1 MSNNVENNLVEI
13 PADNSRNAVGVVNA
27 AKPRTQLQIDADCM
41 IYYLSE
47 WKKQLAAIRSMEAN
61 K

>member
-1 MSNNVENNLVEI
+1 MSHSTDNNLVGI
-13 PADNSRNAVGVVNA
+13 QADNSRNAVGIVKT

-41 IYYLSE
+41 IHYLSQ
-47 WKKQLAAIRSMEAN
+47 WKQQLSAIRSMEAN

>member
-1 MSNNVENNLVEI
+1 MSHLTDNNLVEI
-13 PADNSRNAVGVVNA
+13 PADNSRNAVGVVKT

-41 IYYLSE
+41 IYYLSQ
-47 WKKQLAAIRSMEAN
+47 WKQQLAAIKSMEAN